1 MVPQAT
7 DNWAIH
13 TELVF
18 ICRYQLERSREFTNF
33 EESTKIYHD
42 DEPWSQVQH
51 CIRSHY
57 RSLKSTINWLVQFRD
72 GFSNIL
78 SLLETEQMYLSF
90 GGESDQEFSPV

>member
-18 ICRYQLERSREFTNF
+18 ICRYQLERSHEFTNF

-42 DEPWSQVQH
+42 DEP
-51 CIRSHY
+51 
-57 RSLKSTINWLVQFRD
+57 
-72 GFSNIL
+72 
-78 SLLETEQMYLSF
+78 
-90 GGESDQEFSPV
+90 